1 LPPLSPPKIP
11 LAAAQNKPLPPYH
24 HTAAI
29 GAGVVAA
36 SLLAGPLCEIHLYVP
51 PLTAAVAGFAAL
63 PQGGLAQRVVLATMG
78 AMSAGAFGY
87 HQTRRKH
94 PACPLLPPGEEE
106 LALVT
111 GASSGIGREISLEL
125 AKKGFGLVLVS
136 RRADKLHELAEEIR
150 VARQSTLQSKIP
162 IHVIPADLTKP
173 EAAKHLFNTVVR
185 EKGLRVTAL
194 INNAGL
200 GHTESF
206 IKMSVEKME
215 EIIHLNTLALTTLTR
230 LFGAEMATRGRGRIM
245 SVSSIAGAAPGPLVA
260 VYSATKAFVSSFTL
274 AIQHEL
280 EPLGVSVTNLV
291 PGATFTEFQARA
303 EAHAAMAFSVPGLA
317 MSADR
322 VARAGVK
329 GMLRGDS
336 VVIPGVMN
344 QGFVLAT
351 AILPAKLLRV
361 VTSMAWSEMPI

>member
-1 LPPLSPPKIP
+1 M
-11 LAAAQNKPLPPYH
+11 A
-24 HTAAI
+24 
-29 GAGVVAA
+29 V
-36 SLLAGPLCEIHLYVP
+36 
-51 PLTAAVAGFAAL
+51 VAGFSVL
-63 PQGGLAQRVVLATMG
+63 PHGGLAQRVILATMG

-87 HQTRRKH
+87 HQSRRKH
-94 PACPLLPPGEEE
+94 PACPSLPPGEEE

-125 AKKGFGLVLVS
+125 AKKGFGLVLVA
-136 RRADKLHELAEEIR
+136 RRADKLNELAEEIHMT
-150 VARQSTLQSKIP
+150 RQSTLQNKIP
-162 IHVIPADLTKP
+162 IHVVSADLTKP
-173 EAAKHLFNTVVR
+173 DAAQHLFNTVVR

-200 GHTESF
+200 GHTELF
-206 IKMSVEKME
+206 IHMPISKME

-230 LFGAEMATRGRGRIM
+230 LFGAEMAKRGRGRIM

-260 VYSATKAFVSSFTL
+260 VYSATKAFVSSFTS

-280 EPLGVSVTNLV
+280 EPLGVSITNLV

-303 EAHAAMAFSVPGLA
+303 EAHTAMAFSVPGLA

-336 VVIPGVMN
+336 IVIPGVVN

-351 AILPAKLLRV
+351 AIFPAKLMRV
-361 VTSMAWSEMPI
+361 VTQMAWSEMPI

>member
-1 LPPLSPPKIP
+1 MYTPSPYDI
-11 LAAAQNKPLPPYH
+11 
-24 HTAAI
+24 TAI

-36 SLLAGPLCEIHLYVP
+36 SLFAGPLREIYLYVP
-51 PLTAAVAGFAAL
+51 PLTAAVAGFSVL
-63 PQGGLAQRVVLATMG
+63 PHGGLAQRVILATMG
-78 AMSAGAFGY
+78 GMSASAFGY
-87 HQTRRKH
+87 HQSRRKL
-94 PACPLLPPGEEE
+94 PACPVLPPGEKE

-125 AKKGFGLVLVS
+125 AKKGFGLVLVA
-136 RRADKLHELAEEIR
+136 RRADKLNELAADIQMTSEP
-150 VARQSTLQSKIP
+150 TLQNKIP
-162 IHVIPADLTKP
+162 VHIVSADLTKP
-173 EAAKHLFNTVVR
+173 DAAQHLFNTVVL

-206 IKMSVEKME
+206 INMSISKIE

-230 LFGAEMATRGRGRIM
+230 LFGSEMAKRGRGRIM

-260 VYSATKAFVSSFTL
+260 VYSATKAFVTSFTL

-280 EPLGVSVTNLV
+280 EPLGVSITNLV
-291 PGATFTEFQARA
+291 PGATFTEFQGRA
-303 EAHAAMAFSVPGLA
+303 EAHAAMAFSMPGLA

-336 VVIPGVMN
+336 IVIPGVVN

-351 AILPAKLLRV
+351 AIFPAKLMRM
-361 VTSMAWSEMPI
+361 VTQMAWSEMPILGRKKGGMGGDGRK